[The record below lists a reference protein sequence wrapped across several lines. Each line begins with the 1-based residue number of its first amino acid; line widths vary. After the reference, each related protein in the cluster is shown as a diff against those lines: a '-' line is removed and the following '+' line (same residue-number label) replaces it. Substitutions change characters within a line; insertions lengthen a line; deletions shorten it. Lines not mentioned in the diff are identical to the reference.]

1 MATMTLDRLVEQLRA
16 AFGDALRAV
25 VLYGPAAAEES
36 AGARPDLDVLV
47 LVDRVDF
54 ALLQREAAIAR
65 SWAEAG
71 HPPPV
76 TLTMAEWRSSADI
89 FPMEYADVLER
100 HRVLYGEPP
109 FESVTVSPED
119 LRRELEFEVMGKLL
133 QLRRGILL
141 AGGDR
146 KRLRELLGGSVHAF
160 LALFRALLRA
170 HGETPPLEPEALCQQ
185 VTARTRIDTS
195 AFARVVRHTRGAESL
210 SDAELHAVLDD
221 YHAGAEALARHID
234 QDGLS

>member
-1 MATMTLDRLVEQLRA
+1 MATMTSDQLVEQLRQ
-16 AFGDALRAV
+16 AFGDGLRSV
-25 VLYGPAAAEES
+25 VLYGPSSTEEPS
-36 AGARPDLDVLV
+36 GGRADLDVLV
-47 LVDRVDF
+47 VVDRLDL

-65 SWAEAG
+65 AWAESG

-76 TLTMAEWRSSADI
+76 TLTMTEWRSSSDI

-100 HRVLYGEPP
+100 HRVLYGEAP
-109 FESVTVSPED
+109 FAGLSVAPED

-146 KRLRELLGGSVHAF
+146 KRLRELLGASVHAF

-170 HGETPPLEPEALCQQ
+170 YGESPPIEPEALCQR
-185 VTARTRIDTS
+185 VTARTRIDTG
-195 AFARVVRHTRGAESL
+195 AFARVVRHARGAESV
-210 SDAELHAVLDD
+210 SDAELYAVLDQ
-221 YHAGAEALARHID
+221 YHAGAESLARHLD
-234 QDGLS
+234 QDGLT